1 MKKLSFIFFIV
12 MMIIDSF
19 VLWAQNF
26 DYHLEESPA
35 ISWNGVQMFD
45 ARMMALG
52 AISLMASESFAAAI
66 NPALISPHPKL
77 RLGVSF
83 DKLRQE
89 AFQYW
94 GVNQGVIFN
103 KKPYAANHTDFNG
116 LVGSFGIGG
125 IRFTAG
131 WFLSNLLHFPSFK
144 YEEEYAYGQKYYYE
158 GVFSGTENT
167 YFAAAAFKW
176 GKALDI
182 GIKFD
187 YIRGK
192 RDVTVTDFEYRY
204 FYEWIEDAYY
214 GRTITLKQRENHKYN
229 LLVPTVGVRLRL
241 SPRWIVGTALVYP
254 LKGTVKR
261 TVARSWQNFQDNINI
276 VLRQQSSDTR
286 YSPAKIYLGTAWE
299 IPLNR
304 NSRSPKRFIL
314 AAESKYTLWSG
325 YKYIFFDEEMP
336 REMKNTLVLGLG
348 LEYGSYS
355 SKGDFF
361 LRLGFSL
368 DPQPLKEPE
377 TTLKVLT
384 GGIGVRFW
392 ILSGDIG
399 LAYYYG
405 SAGGVNQDHLIFN
418 STLSIKF

>member
-12 MMIIDSF
+12 MMTISSF
-19 VLWAQNF
+19 ELRAQNF

-35 ISWNGVQMFD
+35 VSWNGVQMFD

-52 AISLMASESFAAAI
+52 GVSLMASEPFAAAI
-66 NPALISPHPKL
+66 NPALISPQPKL

-94 GVNQGVIFN
+94 GVNQGVIIN
-103 KKPYAANHTDFNG
+103 EKPFAANHSNFNG
-116 LVGSFGIGG
+116 LAASFGIKG
-125 IRFTAG
+125 IRVTAG
-131 WFLSNLLHFPSFK
+131 WLLSNLLQYPSFK
-144 YEEEYAYGQKYYYE
+144 YEEAYDYGQRYYYE
-158 GVFSGTENT
+158 GLFSGTENT
-167 YFAAAAFKW
+167 YFVAAAFKW

-192 RDVTVTDFEYRY
+192 RDVTVTDFEFAY
-204 FYEWIEDAYY
+204 FYDFIEDTYY
-214 GRTITLKQRENHKYN
+214 GRTITIKQNENHKYN
-229 LLVPTVGVRLRL
+229 LPVPTVGVRLRL
-241 SPRWIVGTALVYP
+241 SPGWMVGAALVYP

-261 TVARSWQNFQDNINI
+261 TVARSWQNYQDNINI
-276 VLRQQSSDTR
+276 VLRQESSDTR
-286 YSPAKIYLGTAWE
+286 YSPAKIYLGTTWE
-299 IPLNR
+299 IPINPG
-304 NSRSPKRFIL
+304 SRSPKRFIL
-314 AAESKYTLWSG
+314 AAESKYTLWSA

-336 REMKNTLVLGLG
+336 RDMKNTLVLGLG

-405 SAGGVNQDHLIFN
+405 SPGGVKQDHLVFN